1 MWELL
6 YNHAAGLVTAV
17 LALGMLMA
25 LELGYRLGRRQ
36 ALNTREALRTHI
48 NSVQASLLGL
58 LALIIGFTFAVALQH
73 YDERSAA
80 VVTEANALGTTWL
93 RTSLLVEPE
102 RGELRTLL
110 RRYVDM
116 RVGEG
121 HEALS
126 ASAQR
131 SAALAAASQLHNQ
144 LWQAATRVVAKDN
157 NPVTSGLFVA
167 ALNDSIDA
175 FGTRNAHLSRH
186 VPEVVLWILFATFGV
201 TAGVLGYSAGI
212 AAHRPPLASMLLVA
226 LIVLVT
232 YLIIDLDR
240 PRRGLIQVSQTPML
254 ELQASMAVGGAATPH
269 PLMQEND

>member
-1 MWELL
+1 MLEML
-6 YNHAAGLVTAV
+6 YNHDAGLVSAG
-17 LALGMLMA
+17 LALGMLAA
-25 LELGYRLGRRQ
+25 LELGYRLGRPQ
-36 ALNTREALRTHI
+36 ALTTSDALRTHI

-73 YDERSAA
+73 YDARSVA
-80 VVTEANALGTTWL
+80 VVTEANAIGTAWL
-93 RTSLLVEPE
+93 RTALVAEPE

-110 RRYVDM
+110 RRYVDT
-116 RVGEG
+116 RVDEG
-121 HEALS
+121 HETLS
-126 ASAQR
+126 QGAARNASLGAGSELQD
-131 SAALAAASQLHNQ
+131 A
-144 LWQAATRVVAKDN
+144 LWQTVARVVAKDQS
-157 NPVTSGLFVA
+157 PVTAGLFVA

-175 FGTRNAHLSRH
+175 FGDRNAHLSRH

-240 PRRGLIQVSQTPML
+240 PRRGLIQVSQAPML
-254 ELQASMAVGGAATPH
+254 ELRAGMGDAEKPH
-269 PLMQEND
+269 

>member
-1 MWELL
+1 MQELL
-6 YNHAAGLVTAV
+6 YNHDAGLITAA
-17 LALGMLMA
+17 LAVGMLAA
-25 LELGYRLGRRQ
+25 LELGYRLGRRR
-36 ALNTREALRTHI
+36 ALDTREALRTQI

-73 YDERSAA
+73 YDARSAA

-93 RTSLLVEPE
+93 RTSLLAEPE
-102 RGELRTLL
+102 RGELRMLL

-126 ASAQR
+126 ESAQR
-131 SAALAAASQLHNQ
+131 SAALAAANQLHAA
-144 LWQAATRVVAKDN
+144 LWQAVTRLVSKDN

-175 FGTRNAHLSRH
+175 FGARNAHLSRH

-201 TAGVLGYSAGI
+201 TAAVLGYSAGI
-212 AAHRPPLASMLLVA
+212 ARHRPPLASMLLVA

-240 PRRGLIQVSQTPML
+240 PRRGLIQISQTPML
-254 ELQASMAVGGAATPH
+254 ELRANMQLDGAGAAH
-269 PLMQEND
+269 